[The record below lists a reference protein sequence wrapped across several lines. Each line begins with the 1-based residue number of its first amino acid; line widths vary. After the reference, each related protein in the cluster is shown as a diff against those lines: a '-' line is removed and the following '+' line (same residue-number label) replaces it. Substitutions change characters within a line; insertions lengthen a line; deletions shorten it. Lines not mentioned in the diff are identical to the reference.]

1 MQSTLLNH
9 YTNNE
14 DVNFYEYQISF
25 TNEII
30 PGEQILVGFDYSNRN
45 IIAELRGE
53 QIVVGIMPY
62 TDPDIPFRLI
72 LTVEAQVEVEEGEE
86 EEEAYI
92 PVTSY
97 IPYEV
102 YFNFS
107 ETTNEYTQTLI
118 NPFIKS
124 IDKPGIDVIHET
136 VILDTDM
143 FVLVY
148 YSDADK
154 VTIEITNEFSV
165 LVYSNY
171 FGRPNDTLGMYL
183 PEGLYNIQV
192 IAYNDP
198 LVFST
203 YNGEVLVEGSDKEVY
218 IENYVNTNTIYN
230 PTVILD
236 ILPIITYTNII
247 IINSNTVEFIYQTVN
262 ADYVD
267 ITTNFGQNYNNISP
281 NGVIQFNN
289 LTVNTL
295 YEITIIARDT
305 NSNFDTRDLNFTIIV
320 NIVNNTKG
328 ILGLKRGKEL

>member
-1 MQSTLLNH
+1 MPSTLLNH
-9 YTNNE
+9 YTDA

-25 TNEII
+25 TNEPI

-53 QIVVGIMPY
+53 QIVVGNMP
-62 TDPDIPFRLI
+62 TTTNTPFSLI
-72 LTVEAQVEVEEGEE
+72 LTVEVL
-86 EEEAYI
+86 EA
-92 PVTSY
+92 TESY

-118 NPFIKS
+118 NPFIKRTH
-124 IDKPGIDVIHET
+124 IPVIEVIHDT
-136 VILDTDM
+136 VKLDTDI
-143 FVLVY
+143 FVLDY
-148 YSDADK
+148 YSDAMDK

-171 FGRPNDTLGMYL
+171 FGLPNDTLDMYL
-183 PEGLYNIQV
+183 PAGLYNIQV
-192 IAYNDP
+192 IAYHEP
-198 LVFST
+198 LIFST
-203 YNGEVLVEGSDKEVY
+203 HESEVLVEGSDKEVY

-236 ILPIITYTNII
+236 TLPIITYTSII
-247 IINSNTVEFIYQTVN
+247 IINSNTVEFIYQTFN

>member
-1 MQSTLLNH
+1 MSSVLLNH
-9 YTNNE
+9 YTNSNV
-14 DVNFYEYQISF
+14 DFYEYLLAFSS
-25 TNEII
+25 EPI
-30 PGEQILVGFDYSNRN
+30 PGEQILVGLDYTNRN

-53 QIVVGIMPY
+53 QVVVGVMP
-62 TDPDIPFRLI
+62 TTTNTPFRLI
-72 LTVEAQVEVEEGEE
+72 LTIEMPGANQ
-86 EEEAYI
+86 
-92 PVTSY
+92 SY

-107 ETTNEYTQTLI
+107 ETLNEYTQTLI
-118 NPFIKS
+118 NPFIER
-124 IDKPGIDVIHET
+124 IPRPEIYVIHET
-136 VILDTDM
+136 VILDTDIFM
-143 FVLVY
+143 LSHN
-148 YSDADK
+148 SDAMDK
-154 VTIEITNEFSV
+154 ITIEITNEFSV

-171 FGRPNDTLGMYL
+171 FGLPNDTLDMYL
-183 PEGLYNIQV
+183 PVGLYNIQI
-192 IAYNDP
+192 IAYHEP
-198 LVFST
+198 LIFST
-203 YNGEVLVEGSDKEVY
+203 YNSTVLVEGSDKEVY

-236 ILPIITYTNII
+236 TLPIITYTNII
-247 IINSNTVEFIYQTVN
+247 IINSNTVEFIYQTFN

-305 NSNFDTRDLNFTIIV
+305 NSNFDTKDLNFTIIV

>member
-1 MQSTLLNH
+1 MPSTLLNH
-9 YTNNE
+9 YTDADE
-14 DVNFYEYQISF
+14 YVNFYEYQISF
-25 TNEII
+25 TNEPI

-62 TDPDIPFRLI
+62 TDPGTPFRLI
-72 LTVEAQVEVEEGEE
+72 LTVEAQVEVLGGN
-86 EEEAYI
+86 
-92 PVTSY
+92 VSY

-124 IDKPGIDVIHET
+124 IDRPYIDAIHDSVIYD
-136 VILDTDM
+136 DTYFSVEYFTDAL
-143 FVLVY
+143 FNVSIEIYKVNNEHFNLVY
-148 YSDADK
+148 YDYNAPISNIL
-154 VTIEITNEFSV
+154 TLTNFLEV
-165 LVYSNY
+165 
-171 FGRPNDTLGMYL
+171 DEYL
-183 PEGLYNIQV
+183 IKIQ
-192 IAYNDP
+192 AFNDP
-198 LVFST
+198 LMST
-203 YNGEVLVEGSDKEVY
+203 IYENTFLVEGVDKTVNLTNY
-218 IENYVNTNTIYN
+218 INNNTIF
-230 PTVILD
+230 D
-236 ILPIITYTNII
+236 IYASQDLLPIITFTNII
-247 IINSNTVEFIYQTVN
+247 IINSSTVQFNYQTLN
-262 ADYVD
+262 ANYVEL
-267 ITTNFGQNYNNISP
+267 ITSFGQDYINIQP
-281 NGVIQFNN
+281 NGFITFNN

>member
-9 YTNNE
+9 YTNNA

-72 LTVEAQVEVEEGEE
+72 LTVEAQVEFQMGYE
-86 EEEAYI
+86 
-92 PVTSY
+92 TY

-118 NPFIKS
+118 NPFISVLDRPYIDAIHDSVIDDDTYFSVEYFTDALFNVS
-124 IDKPGIDVIHET
+124 IEIYKVNNEH
-136 VILDTDM
+136 
-143 FVLVY
+143 FNLVY
-148 YSDADK
+148 YDYNAPISNILTLTNFLEVGDYLIRIQAFNSPLIS
-154 VTIEITNEFSV
+154 TIYE
-165 LVYSNY
+165 
-171 FGRPNDTLGMYL
+171 GM
-183 PEGLYNIQV
+183 
-192 IAYNDP
+192 
-198 LVFST
+198 F
-203 YNGEVLVEGSDKEVY
+203 LVEGVDKTVNLTNY
-218 IENYVNTNTIYN
+218 INNNTIF
-230 PTVILD
+230 D
-236 ILPIITYTNII
+236 IYASQDLLPIITFTNII
-247 IINSNTVEFIYQTVN
+247 IINSSTVQFNYQTLN
-262 ADYVD
+262 AEYVEL
-267 ITTNFGQNYNNISP
+267 ITSFGQDYINIQP
-281 NGVIQFNN
+281 NGFITFNN
-289 LTVNTL
+289 LTVNSI

-305 NSNFDTRDLNFTIIV
+305 NSNFVTRDLNFSIIV

>member
-1 MQSTLLNH
+1 MPSTLLNH
-9 YTNNE
+9 YTDAN
-14 DVNFYEYQISF
+14 VNFYEYQISF
-25 TNEII
+25 TNEPI

-53 QIVVGIMPY
+53 QIVVGNMP
-62 TDPDIPFRLI
+62 TTTNTPFRLI
-72 LTVEAQVEVEEGEE
+72 LTVEMPGANE
-86 EEEAYI
+86 
-92 PVTSY
+92 SY

-118 NPFIKS
+118 NPFIER
-124 IDKPGIDVIHET
+124 IPRPEIYVMHET
-136 VILDTDM
+136 VILDTDIFM
-143 FVLVY
+143 LSY
-148 YSDADK
+148 NSDSMDK

-171 FGRPNDTLGMYL
+171 FGLPNDTLDMYL
-183 PEGLYNIQV
+183 PVGLYNIQI
-192 IAYNDP
+192 IAYHEP
-198 LVFST
+198 LIFST
-203 YNGEVLVEGSDKEVY
+203 YNNTVLVEGSDKEVY

-236 ILPIITYTNII
+236 SLPIITYTNII
-247 IINSNTVEFIYQTVN
+247 IINSNTVEFIYQTFN

-305 NSNFDTRDLNFTIIV
+305 NSNFYTRDLNFTIIV

>member
-1 MQSTLLNH
+1 MPSTLLNH
-9 YTNNE
+9 YTDAN
-14 DVNFYEYQISF
+14 VNFYEYQISF
-25 TNEII
+25 TNEPI

-53 QIVVGIMPY
+53 QIVVGNMP
-62 TDPDIPFRLI
+62 TTTNTPFRLI
-72 LTVEAQVEVEEGEE
+72 LTVEMPGANE
-86 EEEAYI
+86 
-92 PVTSY
+92 SY
-97 IPYEV
+97 IPHEV

-118 NPFIKS
+118 NPFIER
-124 IDKPGIDVIHET
+124 IPRPEIDVIHDT
-136 VILDTDM
+136 VILDTDI
-143 FVLVY
+143 FILIY
-148 YSDADK
+148 YSNSMDK

-171 FGRPNDTLGMYL
+171 FGLPNDTLDMYL
-183 PEGLYNIQV
+183 PVGLYNIQI
-192 IAYNDP
+192 IAYHEP
-198 LVFST
+198 LIFST
-203 YNGEVLVEGSDKEVY
+203 HNSTVLVEGSDKEVY

-236 ILPIITYTNII
+236 SLPIITYTNII
-247 IINSNTVEFIYQTVN
+247 IINSNTVEFIYQTFN

-295 YEITIIARDT
+295 YEITIIAKDT
-305 NSNFDTRDLNFTIIV
+305 NSNFDTRDLNFNIIV

>member
-1 MQSTLLNH
+1 MPSTLLNH
-9 YTNNE
+9 YTDADE
-14 DVNFYEYQISF
+14 YVNFYEYQISF
-25 TNEII
+25 TNEPI

-62 TDPDIPFRLI
+62 TDPGTPFRLI
-72 LTVEAQVEVEEGEE
+72 LTVEAQVEVLGD
-86 EEEAYI
+86 
-92 PVTSY
+92 VSY

-118 NPFIKS
+118 NPFIS
-124 IDKPGIDVIHET
+124 VLDRPYIDVIHET
-136 VILDTDM
+136 VILDTDI
-143 FVLVY
+143 FVLDY
-148 YSDADK
+148 YSDAMDK

-171 FGRPNDTLGMYL
+171 FGLPNDTLDMYL
-183 PEGLYNIQV
+183 PVGLYNIQI

-198 LVFST
+198 LMFST
-203 YNGEVLVEGSDKEVY
+203 YNGTVLVEGSDKEVY

-236 ILPIITYTNII
+236 TLPIITFTNII
-247 IINSNTVEFIYQTVN
+247 IINSSTVQFNYQTLN
-262 ADYVD
+262 ADYVEL
-267 ITTNFGQNYNNISP
+267 ITTFGQDYINIQP
-281 NGVIQFNN
+281 NGFITFNN